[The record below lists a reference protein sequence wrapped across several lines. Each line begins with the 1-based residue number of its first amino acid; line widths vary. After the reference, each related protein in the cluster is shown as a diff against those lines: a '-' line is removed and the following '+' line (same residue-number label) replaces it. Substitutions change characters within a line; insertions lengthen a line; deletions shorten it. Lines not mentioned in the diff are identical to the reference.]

1 MQPNLQHH
9 VSAATTT
16 TTEKKNLS
24 SKHSIYP
31 NCPAPKTEKKH
42 TSTSKQNLDPLL
54 SIQLLLLLLQTTPQK
69 KWVPKPTL
77 KP

>member
-1 MQPNLQHH
+1 MILLQQQQQQQQQ
-9 VSAATTT
+9 
-16 TTEKKNLS
+16 KKQNLS

-54 SIQLLLLLLQTTPQK
+54 SVQLLLLLLQTTPQK
-69 KWVPKPTL
+69 KWVPPNL
-77 KP
+77 S